1 MVGIRARVL
10 VADVMTKDLVTLPE
24 TSTAR
29 EVATSMSGKSV
40 GSVVI
45 TKDGHPSGII
55 TEKDLVDRVLARGRD
70 PDRTLAREIMS
81 SPVSVIDPRAE
92 VMEAARKM
100 AKLGVRRLVVVDKG
114 KMVGIVTSR
123 DILSTAP
130 ELMEVLAD
138 AARNRLVRP
147 KKGESL
153 AGFCDNCEEWS
164 DSLEEVNGRFLC
176 EVCRMEMEPE

>member
-10 VADVMTKDLVTLPE
+10 VADVMTKDLVTLSE

-29 EVATSMSGKSV
+29 EVSVAMSGKSV

-45 TKDGHPSGII
+45 TKDGHLSGII
-55 TEKDLVDRVLARGRD
+55 TEKDLVDRVLVRGRD

-81 SPVSVIDPRAE
+81 SPVSVIDPKAD

-100 AKLGVRRLVVVDKG
+100 AKLGIRRLVVVDRG
-114 KMVGIVTSR
+114 NMVGIVTSR
-123 DILSTAP
+123 DIVSTAP

-138 AARNRLVRP
+138 AARNRIVPSRE
-147 KKGESL
+147 GESL
-153 AGFCDNCEEWS
+153 AGFCDSCEEWS
-164 DSLEEVNGRFLC
+164 DDLKEVNGHFLC
-176 EVCRMEMEPE
+176 EVCRMETGP

>member
-10 VADVMTKDLVTLPE
+10 VADVMTRDLVTLSE
-24 TSTAR
+24 TSTAK
-29 EVATSMSGKSV
+29 EVAIAMSGKSV

-45 TKDGHPSGII
+45 TKEGHPSGII
-55 TEKDLVDRVLARGRD
+55 TEKDIVERVIARGRD
-70 PDRTLAREIMS
+70 PERTLARDIMS
-81 SPVSVIDPRAE
+81 SPVSVIDPRADA
-92 VMEAARKM
+92 MEAARKM
-100 AKLGVRRLVVVDKG
+100 AKLGIRRLVVVDKG

-138 AARNRLVRP
+138 AAKNRIMPSKR
-147 KKGESL
+147 GESL

-164 DSLEEVNGRFLC
+164 ESLEEVNGHFLC
-176 EVCRMEMEPE
+176 EVCRNDMEP